1 MKKRDPIFIIGTT
14 VVGIA
19 ISAIVMLSL
28 GLIPNIS
35 GSVRLVASVL
45 IAAATVSLLCVYYV
59 TPHFQPLR
67 NYYLYAALISL
78 AIVFAL
84 ALVYSYAFAALIDRA
99 IRRFGILMRLFMV
112 YSWVSVALILF
123 LLIFSLI
130 TRPKASYIRYLT
142 KEVQKIAETDTDAY
156 LIIKGNDELSELGK
170 SINKMAYDIRESK
183 RRQQT
188 LQSQKNELITNV
200 SHDLRSPLTSIIGY
214 VRLLRENGYD
224 DKEKF
229 DRYIEVIDRRL
240 DGLNGMINELFD
252 LTRLSS
258 PEFTLTSCRGD
269 ITELVRQFASEM
281 PPLLEESRL
290 TLVSDIENT
299 PFVSDAD
306 FEKLARVMYNL
317 FTNVIKYASPDS
329 NVILK
334 SRTVNGKSIAISL
347 TNTLREGAVISTENM
362 FERFYR
368 DDKARS
374 DPQSSGLGL
383 AIAKRI
389 VELHGGSIEAES
401 SGSTVTVTMTL
412 PRIYL
417 QSCNLTQAA
426 EKSI

>member
-1 MKKRDPIFIIGTT
+1 MKKRDPIFIIGATI
-14 VVGIA
+14 VGIA
-19 ISAIVMLSL
+19 LAATVMMSLSL
-28 GLIPNIS
+28 IPYIS
-35 GSVRLVASVL
+35 KDTRLVASAL
-45 IAAATVSLLCVYYV
+45 IAAATVSLLCVYYS
-59 TPHFQPLR
+59 TPRFQPLR

-78 AIVFAL
+78 AAVF
-84 ALVYSYAFAALIDRA
+84 VIALIYTLAFYGLIDDIIQNSGTLVR
-99 IRRFGILMRLFMV
+99 ILVL
-112 YSWVSVALILF
+112 YSWLCVSLLLF

-156 LIIKGNDELSELGK
+156 LVIKGNDELSELGK

-188 LQSQKNELITNV
+188 LQAQKNELITNV

-229 DRYIEVIDRRL
+229 DRYVEVIDRRL

-258 PEFTLTSCRGD
+258 PGFTLTSCRGD

-290 TLVSDIENT
+290 TLISDIENT

-329 NVILK
+329 EVILK
-334 SRTVNGKSIAISL
+334 SRTEDGKRIIISL
-347 TNTLREGAVISTENM
+347 TNTLRDGAGISTENM

-389 VELHGGSIEAES
+389 VELHDGAIKAES
-401 SGSTVTVTMTL
+401 SGSAVTVTVTL

-417 QSCNLTQAA
+417 QSCNLPLTG
-426 EKSI
+426 ENLL

>member
-35 GSVRLVASVL
+35 ASVRLVASVL

-78 AIVFAL
+78 ALVFAL

-99 IRRFGILMRLFMV
+99 IRRFDILMRLFMV

-142 KEVQKIAETDTDAY
+142 KEVQKIAEADTDAY

-252 LTRLSS
+252 LTRRACPPVCLRNAAASGGK
-258 PEFTLTSCRGD
+258 PPNT
-269 ITELVRQFASEM
+269 RQ
-281 PPLLEESRL
+281 R
-290 TLVSDIENT
+290 
-299 PFVSDAD
+299 
-306 FEKLARVMYNL
+306 Y
-317 FTNVIKYASPDS
+317 
-329 NVILK
+329 
-334 SRTVNGKSIAISL
+334 
-347 TNTLREGAVISTENM
+347 
-362 FERFYR
+362 
-368 DDKARS
+368 
-374 DPQSSGLGL
+374 
-383 AIAKRI
+383 
-389 VELHGGSIEAES
+389 
-401 SGSTVTVTMTL
+401 
-412 PRIYL
+412 
-417 QSCNLTQAA
+417 
-426 EKSI
+426 